1 MNSKKL
7 QNEKYHI
14 SVGAK
19 MVPFAGYNMPIWY
32 TSIADEHNCVRN
44 NVGIFDV
51 SHMGEFIVSG
61 IESIKFLQKVTS
73 NNIEKSINTV
83 WNIENEKNLEHLI
96 SMLTL

>member
-14 SVGAK
+14 SAGAK

-44 NVGIFDV
+44 NV
-51 SHMGEFIVSG
+51 
-61 IESIKFLQKVTS
+61 
-73 NNIEKSINTV
+73 
-83 WNIENEKNLEHLI
+83 
-96 SMLTL
+96 

>member
-1 MNSKKL
+1 MKKTVL
-7 QNEKYHI
+7 TSIHE
-14 SVGAK
+14 SLGAK

-61 IESIKFLQKVTS
+61 IESIKFLQKSLNDFPV
-73 NNIEKSINTV
+73 V
-83 WNIENEKNLEHLI
+83 VGNLPN
-96 SMLTL
+96 LTG